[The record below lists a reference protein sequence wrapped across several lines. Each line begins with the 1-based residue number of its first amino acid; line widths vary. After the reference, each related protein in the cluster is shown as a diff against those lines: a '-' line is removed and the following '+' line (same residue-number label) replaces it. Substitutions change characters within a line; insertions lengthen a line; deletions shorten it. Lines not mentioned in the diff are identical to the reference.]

1 MEAAMND
8 DRAFYER
15 RLREE
20 LSRADSEVDHNL
32 RHLHRKWANLYR
44 RRLDRLRRPTEAA
57 A

>member
-1 MEAAMND
+1 MND

-20 LSRADSEVDHNL
+20 LSRADTEVDHNL